1 MHLQKWSEGI
11 WCDNLSK
18 PGLASTNLGARG
30 KGTWCGFFGAARA
43 RILAAVSFND
53 AKFGRVCRL
62 SSESILFLAV
72 TLLVCTIVTPA
83 YADFRLATVDINK
96 VLNESSS
103 AKAERKKLDD
113 KAASARKKLEER
125 GKALRTRKEALD
137 RAEANADPKDIE
149 RFRADARDFERD
161 VKDTDEDLK
170 KEFLKV
176 NRQLA
181 ERAVSIVTAYAKQNN
196 ISLVLDKGEESRGPV
211 LFGQPTFDITPEIV
225 KEMNKS

>member
-1 MHLQKWSEGI
+1 MPRVI
-11 WCDNLSK
+11 
-18 PGLASTNLGARG
+18 T
-30 KGTWCGFFGAARA
+30 FGASSG
-43 RILAAVSFND
+43 L
-53 AKFGRVCRL
+53 VCRL
-62 SSESILFLAV
+62 SSKTILYLAV
-72 TLLVCTIVTPA
+72 TFLVFASVTPA
-83 YADFRLATVDINK
+83 HADFRLATVDINK

-137 RAEANADPKDIE
+137 RADTSADPKE
-149 RFRADARDFERD
+149 VEKFRADARDFERD

-181 ERAVSIVTAYAKQNN
+181 EKAVNIVTAYAKQNS